1 MNSHYRFELM
11 KKQLEGEREE
21 VQIYEERLGRAFADV
36 SWLHDSIARG
46 RIDETDV
53 ADMPRALHL
62 FRAYARDLLRCYE
75 TTVAPC
81 LRAVGR
87 PLPDYL
93 DDRNPQR
100 N

>member
-36 SWLHDSIARG
+36 YWIHDSIARG

-53 ADMPRALHL
+53 ANMPRALHL
-62 FRAYARDLLRCYE
+62 FRSYARDLLRCYE
-75 TTVAPC
+75 TTVTPC

-93 DDRNPQR
+93 DDQGRKDP
-100 N
+100 

>member
-11 KKQLEGEREE
+11 KKQLECEREE

-36 SWLHDSIARG
+36 YWLHDSIARG

-53 ADMPRALHL
+53 ANMPRALHL
-62 FRAYARDLLRCYE
+62 FRSYARDLLRCYE
-75 TTVAPC
+75 TTIAPC

-93 DDRNPQR
+93 GDQGRKKL
-100 N
+100 

>member
-11 KKQLEGEREE
+11 KKQLEGERKE

-36 SWLHDSIARG
+36 DLLHDSNARG
-46 RIDETDV
+46 RSD
-53 ADMPRALHL
+53 
-62 FRAYARDLLRCYE
+62 DLLRCYE
-75 TTVAPC
+75 TTIAPC

-93 DDRNPQR
+93 GDQGRKEP
-100 N
+100 

>member
-11 KKQLEGEREE
+11 KKQLAAERKE
-21 VQIYEERLGRAFADV
+21 VLIYEEHLGLAFSDV
-36 SWLHDSIARG
+36 YWLHDSIARG

-53 ADMPRALHL
+53 ENMPRALHL

-75 TTVAPC
+75 TTVIPC

-93 DDRNPQR
+93 DDRER
-100 N
+100 KKH